1 MLPYHVGLNA
11 LRTVVAV
18 REVVVSDVACVAW
31 RDACDG
37 EWYYVPMGEV
47 EWLGRYIRSGECREA
62 AVDDWLDSRAGL
74 CDLVAYRI
82 PGFEG

>member
-62 AVDDWLDSRAGL
+62 AVEDGWPCTQLGRAGSPL
-74 CDLVAYRI
+74 RLRAL
-82 PGFEG
+82 G